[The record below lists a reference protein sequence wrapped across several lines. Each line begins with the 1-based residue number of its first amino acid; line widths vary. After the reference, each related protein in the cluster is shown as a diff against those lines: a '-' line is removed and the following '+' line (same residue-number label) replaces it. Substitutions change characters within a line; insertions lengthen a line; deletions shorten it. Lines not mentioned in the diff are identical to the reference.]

1 MSLGASDGEVIA
13 KTPEHVGLAR
23 GQVQCMKKRK
33 QSKNK
38 KQRDA
43 EEGSYHSCFIL
54 YPRDSNENSVRV

>member
-33 QSKNK
+33 QSKN
-38 KQRDA
+38 
-43 EEGSYHSCFIL
+43 
-54 YPRDSNENSVRV
+54 NTWV